1 MAAMDEDG
9 GLFSSIPRLI
19 AWAVVFPLMALVL
32 WLAWNVSS
40 TSRDVQAHWPQVKAE
55 VVEVGD
61 TSLTLS
67 FPVGGKTVRGDVKRE
82 YGFKNLAVSE
92 TIPLYVNPAN
102 PAQTHPVGFGELW
115 AGTIA
120 LSVVALFLGIVGLF
134 LLRAGDDKMPAQM
147 AERFRRDMQAAQ
159 LNADSFH
166 DSDVRSPRH
175 ADDGREIE
183 LREPSQSWK
192 ANVFWGLL
200 FGLLATIPALM
211 APPETPWFEK
221 YAWIAGGMAWM
232 VFMGLSAYRNFGRM
246 VICDGNTIVVS
257 QAFAAS
263 RIALAN
269 VKRVTRED
277 VRQQLREIDEIG
289 LSRYEKMRRMD
300 TKAAMIV
307 YVLRDGEGK
316 TLLRLDKDM
325 QPPAAMRR
333 FLDRLENQAGA
344 ID

>member
-19 AWAVVFPLMALVL
+19 AWGVVFPLMALVL

-40 TSRDVQAHWPQVKAE
+40 TSRDVQAHWPQVQAQ
-55 VVEVGD
+55 VVEAGD
-61 TSLTLS
+61 TSLTLA
-67 FPVGGKTVRGDVKRE
+67 FPLGGNTVRGEVKRE
-82 YGFKNLAVSE
+82 YAFKNLGLAQ

-102 PAQTHPVGFGELW
+102 PAQTHAVGFGELW
-115 AGTIA
+115 GGTIA
-120 LSVVALFLGIVGLF
+120 LAVVALFLAIVGVF
-134 LLRAGDDKMPAQM
+134 LLHARDDKMPAQL

-166 DSDVRSPRH
+166 DSDAPPPRH
-175 ADDGREIE
+175 ADDGRAIE

-200 FGLLATIPALM
+200 FGLLAVIPALL
-211 APPETPWFEK
+211 APPETSWFEK
-221 YAWIAGGMAWM
+221 YAWVVGGVAWM
-232 VFMGLSAYRNFGRM
+232 IFMGLSAYRNFGRK
-246 VICDGNTIVVS
+246 VICDGGTIVVS
-257 QAFAAS
+257 QAFASS
-263 RIALAN
+263 RIALAE

-289 LSRYEKMRRMD
+289 LSRYQKMQRMD
-300 TKAAMIV
+300 TKAPMIM
-307 YVLRDGEGK
+307 YVLRGGDGK

>member
-19 AWAVVFPLMALVL
+19 AWVAVFPLMALVL

-40 TSRDVQAHWPQVKAE
+40 TSREVQAHWPQVQAQ
-55 VVEVGD
+55 VVAVGD
-61 TSLTLS
+61 TSLTLA
-67 FPVGGKTVRGDVKRE
+67 FPLGSNTVRGEVKRE
-82 YGFKNLAVSE
+82 YAFKNLALSQ

-102 PAQTHPVGFGELW
+102 PAQTHAVGFGELW
-115 AGTIA
+115 GGTIA
-120 LSVVALFLGIVGLF
+120 LAVVALVLGIVGVF
-134 LLRAGDDKMPAQM
+134 LLRVGEDKMPAQM
-147 AERFRRDMQAAQ
+147 AERLRRDMQAAQ

-166 DSDVRSPRH
+166 DSDARAPRH
-175 ADDGREIE
+175 ADDGRAIE

-200 FGLLATIPALM
+200 FGLLATIPALL
-211 APPETPWFEK
+211 APPETSGFEK
-221 YAWIAGGMAWM
+221 YAWIAGGVAWM
-232 VFMGLSAYRNFGRM
+232 AFMGLSAYRNFGRK
-246 VICDGNTIVVS
+246 VTCDGSAIVVS
-257 QAFAAS
+257 QAFASS
-263 RIALAN
+263 RIALVD

-289 LSRYEKMRRMD
+289 LSRYEKMQRMD
-300 TKAAMIV
+300 TKASMIK